1 MIQVTNIQDLKT
13 AVNQNGEMVITMNN
27 NDIVIMKMEEY
38 REKILKED
46 IEKHLL
52 RAEDDIR
59 NGRVRDAKKFLK
71 NGKRNME
78 YSIKLADQF
87 LEEFEEICDY
97 ISNKLK
103 NIDASNRLRE
113 KVIDNVLLLENS
125 PKMYTKIE
133 KTDRTERQ
141 YRRMVIDN
149 YVILYTIEDI

>member
-1 MIQVTNIQDLKT
+1 ML
-13 AVNQNGEMVITMNN
+13 
-27 NDIVIMKMEEY
+27 
-38 REKILKED
+38 EKS
-46 IEKHLL
+46 
-52 RAEDDIR
+52 
-59 NGRVRDAKKFLK
+59 LK

-125 PKMYTKIE
+125 PQMYIK
-133 KTDRTERQ
+133 
-141 YRRMVIDN
+141 
-149 YVILYTIEDI
+149 

>member
-1 MIQVTNIQDLKT
+1 ML
-13 AVNQNGEMVITMNN
+13 
-27 NDIVIMKMEEY
+27 
-38 REKILKED
+38 EKS
-46 IEKHLL
+46 
-52 RAEDDIR
+52 
-59 NGRVRDAKKFLK
+59 LK

-125 PKMYTKIE
+125 PQMYTKIE
-133 KTDRTERQ
+133 KIDRTERQ
-141 YRRMVIDN
+141 YRRMVVNN
-149 YVILYTIEDI
+149 YVILYTIDELEKIVYVVHIYYSRRNYLDSGLL